1 MEGNIPKNH
10 SLLKAKNNKN
20 DEFYTQYADI
30 ERELEHYQAFLSGK
44 TIYLPCDNPYYSQ
57 FFRYFVAHFNDF
69 QLKRL
74 IATCYDAH
82 FGQLSLFED
91 YDERQNVIE
100 HDKQAYKAVI
110 QEVAEAGS
118 IDELVKL
125 ENNSL
130 SVLAENGDFAS
141 SECIELMKSA
151 DVVITNPPFSLF
163 RKLLKLLKTMNKD
176 FILLGPSQAI
186 VYSESFQWFQ
196 NSELHL
202 GFTPF
207 SSSLSFEVPKGNRY
221 DKAENGHFYKKVPIA
236 WYTSFP
242 IRAPVK
248 ALSLTKTYSPD
259 VYKKLDTDSTVINVD
274 TVAAIP
280 KNYFGRLAVP
290 ITFLA
295 CWARDDYQLLGKID
309 KAMVQG
315 QEKFTRLLIQK
326 IKK

>member
-1 MEGNIPKNH
+1 M
-10 SLLKAKNNKN
+10 
-20 DEFYTQYADI
+20 
-30 ERELEHYQAFLSGK
+30 
-44 TIYLPCDNPYYSQ
+44 
-57 FFRYFVAHFNDF
+57 V
-69 QLKRL
+69 
-74 IATCYDAH
+74 ATCYDAH

-91 YDERQNVIE
+91 YDERQNIIE
-100 HDKQAYKAVI
+100 QDKKAYKAII
-110 QEVAEAGS
+110 QEVEEAGS
-118 IDELVKL
+118 IDELAKL

-186 VYSESFQWFQ
+186 VYSEAFQWFQ
-196 NSELHL
+196 MNELHL

-207 SSSLSFEVPKGNRY
+207 SSSLSFEVPKGNSY

-236 WYTSFP
+236 WYTSFS

-248 ALSLTKTYSPD
+248 PLSLTKTYSPQD
-259 VYKKLDTDSTVINVD
+259 YFKLDDDSSVVNVD
-274 TVAAIP
+274 AVSELP
-280 KNYFGRLAVP
+280 KDYYGKLAVP

-295 CWARDDYQLLGKID
+295 SWNRADYQLLGKID